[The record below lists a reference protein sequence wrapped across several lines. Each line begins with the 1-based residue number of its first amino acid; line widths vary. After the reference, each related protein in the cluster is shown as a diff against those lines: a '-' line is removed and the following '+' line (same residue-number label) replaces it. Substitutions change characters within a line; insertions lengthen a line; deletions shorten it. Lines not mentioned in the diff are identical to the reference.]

1 MFIVL
6 DRDGMDLLDLGCGW
20 GSVALFLAARYIF
33 ESLWWFLQ
41 GICFD
46 TSLSSRFPGSRVK
59 ALSNSNQQREYI
71 EEQAKERGITN
82 LNVITGDVAKVMVM
96 TYVNG
101 DEVHQDGKGQREWQV
116 YLISIFLNRA
126 KIFAHFRIKT
136 TWTEAIQSWNYSNWF
151 TTPFTL

>member
-1 MFIVL
+1 M
-6 DRDGMDLLDLGCGW
+6 
-20 GSVALFLAARYIF
+20 
-33 ESLWWFLQ
+33 
-41 GICFD
+41 
-46 TSLSSRFPGSRVK
+46 K

-96 TYVNG
+96 TYFNG
-101 DEVHQDGKGQREWQV
+101 DEVHQEGKGQREWQV

-136 TWTEAIQSWNYSNWF
+136 T
-151 TTPFTL
+151 